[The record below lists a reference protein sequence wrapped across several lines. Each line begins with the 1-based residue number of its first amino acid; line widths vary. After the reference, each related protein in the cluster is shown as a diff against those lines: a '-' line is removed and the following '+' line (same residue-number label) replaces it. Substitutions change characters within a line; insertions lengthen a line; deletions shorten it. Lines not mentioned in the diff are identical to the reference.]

1 MIIILQTQDGQR
13 IDIKKQAFAAGG
25 EGTVHEIIYPN
36 PLQKNYCAKLYLVHK
51 INSEREQKLRLMV
64 DNPPPDLKTNSH
76 IICWP
81 VKLLYQQQKFIGFI
95 MPLAFKNSTLL
106 YDLTKPSLPQ
116 KLAPIWNTKF
126 ELGTQNG
133 VFARLKL
140 CNNIAGS
147 IYRIHQLQKYVL
159 VDLKPSNIL
168 VTHDGKISII
178 DCDSFQ
184 IYNKD
189 QVIFAAKVSTPNY
202 MPPEGFQQNLSS
214 KVIPQSWDYF
224 SLAII
229 FYEILFGIHPYVAT
243 FKNKYQNKTAIED
256 KIQSQLFV
264 HGSNKKYIQAIPSLH
279 DSFQQFPTSIKDLFF
294 RALESQTYPFQ
305 QRPSTE
311 EWAKTFFMVLNP
323 NIIAPKPIPQN
334 KSVQYNHTSH
344 KNSINKKDV
353 GIWILKY
360 LIAIPSS
367 FILAFMLPPLGYL
380 LSFLYKKIDRDELAE
395 NIEATSGFSIILLV
409 ISSVVMVSKNIILWF
424 QSQF

>member
-1 MIIILQTQDGQR
+1 MIIILHTQDGQR
-13 IDIKKQAFAAGG
+13 IDIEKQAFAAGG
-25 EGTVHEIIYPN
+25 EGTVHKIIDPS
-36 PLQKNYCAKLYLVHK
+36 PLQNYCAKLYLPNK
-51 INSEREQKLRLMV
+51 ANSERERKLRFMV
-64 DNPPPDLKTNSH
+64 DNPPPSLKTTTH

-81 VKLLYQQQKFIGFI
+81 LKLLFKQQKFIGFI
-95 MPLAFKNSTLL
+95 MPLAFTDSTLL

-126 ELGTQNG
+126 ELSTPTGI
-133 VFARLKL
+133 FARLKL

-168 VTHDGKISII
+168 VTHDGKISVI

-189 QVIFAAKVSTPNY
+189 QVIFAAKVATPNY

-214 KVIPQSWDYF
+214 KIIPQSWDYF

-229 FYEILFGIHPYVAT
+229 FYEILFGLHPYAAT
-243 FKNKYQNKTAIED
+243 FKGIYQNKTAIED
-256 KIQSQLFV
+256 QIQSQLFV
-264 HGSNKKYIQAIPSLH
+264 HGSNKKHIQIMPPLH
-279 DSFQQFPTSIKDLFF
+279 NNFKQFPSPIKDLFF

-311 EWAKTFFMVLNP
+311 EWAKTFLMVLNS
-323 NIIAPKPIPQN
+323 NIIATKPIAQN
-334 KSVQYNHTSH
+334 KSVQHKSKSH
-344 KNSINKKDV
+344 KNSINQKDV

-360 LIAIPSS
+360 LIAIPFT
-367 FILAFMLPPLGYL
+367 FILAFILPPLGYL
-380 LSFLYKKIDRDELAE
+380 LSFFYKKIDRDDLAE
-395 NIEATSGFSIILLV
+395 NIEATSGFSMILLV
-409 ISSVVMVSKNIILWF
+409 IGLVVTVIKNIIFWF